1 MANPPFTDSV
11 KNTKAGNFVVARCY
25 HYVITSHYHYA
36 RIAFLKKFGCH
47 SPMVGQISE
56 KNGTKTGRRRDD
68 HVAKGHGE
76 GGQRMEIEQRQQDIC
91 VFFTNT
97 HI

>member
-1 MANPPFTDSV
+1 
-11 KNTKAGNFVVARCY
+11 
-25 HYVITSHYHYA
+25 
-36 RIAFLKKFGCH
+36 
-47 SPMVGQISE
+47 MVGQISE

-91 VFFTNT
+91 FFSQT
-97 HI
+97 HTYDINIL

>member
-25 HYVITSHYHYA
+25 HYVI
-36 RIAFLKKFGCH
+36 KKFGCH

-91 VFFTNT
+91 VFSQT
-97 HI
+97 HTYDINIL